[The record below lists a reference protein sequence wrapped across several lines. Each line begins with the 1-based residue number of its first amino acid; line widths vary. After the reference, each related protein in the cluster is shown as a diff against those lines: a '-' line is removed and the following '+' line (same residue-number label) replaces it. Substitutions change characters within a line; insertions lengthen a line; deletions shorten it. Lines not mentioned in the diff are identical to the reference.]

1 MLPAA
6 ADSVGPSAGSV
17 GEPHTEP
24 ATVPIRPVQFRE
36 LLDLP
41 FAVIQARIATFAA
54 VFGVA
59 VAIAAAISVGVTV
72 FVSVATGD
80 SDSGTF
86 WGALLT
92 TLIAAWVLRLFVR
105 GFTVPMGLAV
115 VHRQPLSW
123 RAALGRLSAEAGPL
137 LGYSAMYTLIG
148 VCVLALGAPLMFTAP
163 FAVVWLLWL
172 RARRFATVPAIFEE
186 NTTYRIAT
194 LRSKLLI
201 SGTDWQL
208 VGVLLYLRGLLL
220 VLIVPLLALPQF
232 AAGITGTRRWAV
244 TVLLITAGL
253 LFVALAE
260 MVESSAQVV
269 AYVDRRCRREGWDIK
284 IPGEARP

>member
-1 MLPAA
+1 M
-6 ADSVGPSAGSV
+6 
-17 GEPHTEP
+17 
-24 ATVPIRPVQFRE
+24 QFRE

-41 FAVIQARIATFAA
+41 FALIQARISTFAA

-59 VAIAAAISVGVTV
+59 VAVAAGISVGVTV
-72 FVSVATGD
+72 FVSLATGD

-105 GFTVPMGLAV
+105 GVTVPIGLAV
-115 VHRQPLSW
+115 VHRQPMTW
-123 RAALGRLSAEAGPL
+123 QQAVIQLSAAAGPL
-137 LGYSAMYTLIG
+137 LSYQAMYTLIG
-148 VCVLALGAPLMFTAP
+148 VGVLAIGTPLMFTAP

-172 RARRFATVPAIFEE
+172 RGRRFATVPAIFDES
-186 NTTYRIAT
+186 TGYRIGT
-194 LRSKLLI
+194 QRSKLLTA
-201 SGTDWQL
+201 GTQWQL

-244 TVLLITAGL
+244 TVLLITAAL

-260 MVESSAQVV
+260 LVESATQVI

-284 IPGEARP
+284 IPAEDRP

>member
-6 ADSVGPSAGSV
+6 ADSVGPPVGSV
-17 GEPHTEP
+17 GEPHTDP
-24 ATVPIRPVQFRE
+24 APVPVRPMQFRE

-41 FAVIQARIATFAA
+41 FALIQARIATFATLL
-54 VFGVA
+54 GVA
-59 VAIAAAISVGVTV
+59 VAVAAAISVGVTV
-72 FVSVATGD
+72 FVAVATGD

-105 GFTVPMGLAV
+105 GVTVPVGLAV
-115 VHRQPLSW
+115 VHRRSLTW
-123 RAALGRLSAEAGPL
+123 RQALARMSAEAGPL
-137 LGYSAMYTLIG
+137 LGYHAMYTLIG
-148 VCVLALGAPLMFTAP
+148 VGVLAIGTPLMFTAP
-163 FAVVWLLWL
+163 FAVIWLLWL

-186 NTTYRIAT
+186 SVTYRMAT
-194 LRSKLLI
+194 PRSKLLTF
-201 SGTDWQL
+201 GTPWQL
-208 VGVLLYLRGLLL
+208 VGLLLYLRGLLI
-220 VLIVPLLALPQF
+220 VLIVPLLTLPQF

-260 MVESSAQVV
+260 LVESSAQVV
-269 AYVDRRCRREGWDIK
+269 AYVDRRCRREGWDIS
-284 IPGEARP
+284 IPAEVRA